1 MHVFSQM
8 CGDATQT
15 GMNNICLISEQKL
28 EETCEH
34 LQIVTDSEGLLRS
47 RCACLEEKQKQDK
60 GKIEVTPL
68 CLVQLTVKMK
78 RKQSVGLSLL
88 HQAAEILVNKLQGE
102 LGECTTK
109 KDTLERTL
117 AQKELQLL
125 EFQEQQRALHQER
138 DGLRG
143 ALQLLKRQHSC
154 VVKDAQEQTQ
164 RMVVSQETE
173 PLICKF

>member
-1 MHVFSQM
+1 MYVFSQV

-15 GMNNICLISEQKL
+15 GKNNICLIPEQKL

-60 GKIEVTPL
+60 EKIEVILL

-78 RKQSVGLSLL
+78 RKQSVGLSLH

-102 LGECTTK
+102 LGECTMR

-117 AQKELQLL
+117 AKKELQLF
-125 EFQEQQRALHQER
+125 EFQEQQRALQAER
-138 DGLRG
+138 DGLKG
-143 ALQLLKRQHSC
+143 ALQLLKSQHSC

-173 PLICKF
+173 RLTGKF

>member
-1 MHVFSQM
+1 M

-47 RCACLEEKQKQDK
+47 RCAYLEEKQKQDK
-60 GKIEVTPL
+60 EKIEVTPL
-68 CLVQLTVKMK
+68 CLVQLTFKMK

-88 HQAAEILVNKLQGE
+88 HQAAALLVNKLQDE
-102 LGECTTK
+102 LGECTMK
-109 KDTLERTL
+109 KDTLERAL

-125 EFQEQQRALHQER
+125 EFQEQQRALHAER
-138 DGLRG
+138 DGLKG

-164 RMVVSQETE
+164 RMVVSQEAEQLT
-173 PLICKF
+173 CKF